1 MKEFLYML
9 VKSVTTAIFLLATVL
24 AGESEAA
31 SCLTGNCHKPLTAT
45 KYLHGPIAAEMAGA
59 KGCVACHVPA
69 GKPCSQGKKGAFKP
83 LVSAAK
89 MCKICHAQGTGTQ
102 HSSKKIDCLKC
113 HNPHGSDKNSELKR

>member
-1 MKEFLYML
+1 ML

-31 SCLTGNCHKPLTAT
+31 SCLTGNCHKPLATT

-59 KGCVACHVPA
+59 KACVACHVPA
-69 GKPCSQGKKGAFKP
+69 GKPCSKGKKGTFKP
-83 LVSAAK
+83 LVSASK

-102 HSSKKIDCLKC
+102 HSTKKIDCLKC
-113 HNPHGSDKNSELKR
+113 HDPHGSNKNAELKR